1 MTIGESAIPNT
12 RYTIWNVDVYEGF
25 TIGKSTIPNRCHR
38 VWNDDAFERNAF
50 LKSVAS
56 NNLLPNLECGC
67 F

>member
-38 VWNDDAFERNAF
+38 VWNNDAFEGLAIVVFTTDYYSIFYR
-50 LKSVAS
+50 
-56 NNLLPNLECGC
+56 
-67 F
+67 